1 MTNHRTELWW
11 GYVKRILYYYP
22 ELKAK
27 EKELHETAVTA
38 SYGGAAAG
46 GQSGDMVSRA
56 AMRELPLIEKN
67 YVEQVEKTIREFAI
81 KENGAE
87 TLRIIDLVYFKKT
100 HKLYGAAQ
108 EIYTSERSA
117 RRMHSRFLRALA
129 DNLDLTY

>member
-1 MTNHRTELWW
+1 MTSHRTELWW

-27 EKELHETAVTA
+27 EKEMRETSVTT
-38 SYGGAAAG
+38 SYGGTSAG
-46 GQSGDMVSRA
+46 GQGEDKVSKA

-67 YVEQVEKTIREFAI
+67 YVEQVEKTIKEFSI
-81 KENGAE
+81 RENGAD

-108 EIYTSERSA
+108 EIFTSERSA

-129 DNLDLTY
+129 DNLELTC